1 MMTVSVAALIYFVSF
16 VASAICAT
24 LLMRSY
30 IRNRTRLLLWS
41 GICFIFFALNSLSV
55 ILDFVLLP
63 PDVDLGLVRVLTLLI
78 GVAALLYAFIW
89 ETN

>member
-1 MMTVSVAALIYFVSF
+1 MTVSLATLIYSVSF
-16 VASAICAT
+16 VASAICAA
-24 LLMRSY
+24 LLVRSY

-41 GICFIFFALNSLSV
+41 GVCFTFFALNSLSV

-63 PDVDLGLVRVLTLLI
+63 PDVDLGLVRVGTLLI

-89 ETN
+89 EAD

>member
-1 MMTVSVAALIYFVSF
+1 MTPLSLAAVIYFVSF
-16 VASAICAT
+16 VASAVCAT
-24 LLMRSY
+24 LLIRSY
-30 IRNRTRLLLWS
+30 IRHRTRLLLWS

-63 PDVDLGLVRVLTLLI
+63 PEIDLGLVRVLTMLA

>member
-1 MMTVSVAALIYFVSF
+1 MTLSLATSIYIVSF
-16 VASAICAT
+16 VTSAICAT
-24 LLMRSY
+24 LLMRNY
-30 IRNRTRLLLWS
+30 VRTRTRLLLWS

-63 PDVDLGLVRVLTLLI
+63 PDIDLGLVRVLTLLI

-89 ETN
+89 EAD

>member
-1 MMTVSVAALIYFVSF
+1 MTVNLATLIYVVSF
-16 VASAICAT
+16 VSSAICAA
-24 LLMRSY
+24 LLLRSY
-30 IRNRTRLLLWS
+30 FRNRTRLLLWS

-63 PDVDLGLVRVLTLLI
+63 PDVDLGLVRVTTLLI
-78 GVAALLYAFIW
+78 GVLALLYAFIW

>member
-1 MMTVSVAALIYFVSF
+1 MMTLSLATSIYVVSF
-16 VASAICAT
+16 VTSAICAT

-30 IRNRTRLLLWS
+30 VRTRTRLLLWS

-63 PDVDLGLVRVLTLLI
+63 PDIDLGLVRVSTLLI

-89 ETN
+89 EAD

>member
-1 MMTVSVAALIYFVSF
+1 MMTVNLATLIYVVSF
-16 VASAICAT
+16 VSSAICAA
-24 LLMRSY
+24 LLLRSY
-30 IRNRTRLLLWS
+30 FRNRTRLLLWS

-63 PDVDLGLVRVLTLLI
+63 PDVDLGLVRVTTLLI
-78 GVAALLYAFIW
+78 GVLALLYAFIW

>member
-1 MMTVSVAALIYFVSF
+1 MTLSLAALIYFVQF
-16 VASAICAT
+16 VASSVCAT

-55 ILDFVLLP
+55 IFDFVLLP
-63 PDVDLGLVRVLTLLI
+63 PDIDLGLVRVGTLLI

-89 ETN
+89 EAD